1 MQHFKT
7 IGEFNWSYSPE
18 TPNSAQNQRFFV
30 LYDFKIWQMTL
41 KNNRASLLCYFK
53 LCASFCS
60 PLWIQTGVMFRKSPN
75 WGKICFDLWPWP
87 LTLTFCI
94 DIMIVNGNNS
104 WKFHDDT
111 MTEILWKKCDGW
123 TNRQTDRSVLRA
135 NWLQLKISWMSHLI
149 HRTIRIGVI

>member
-1 MQHFKT
+1 M
-7 IGEFNWSYSPE
+7 
-18 TPNSAQNQRFFV
+18 NSTGVTVRKRPI
-30 LYDFKIWQMTL
+30 LLKISDFLSSMTL
-41 KNNRASLLCYFK
+41 KFDRWPWKTIEHLFCATSSYVHHFVALCEFK
-53 LCASFCS
+53 LELCS
-60 PLWIQTGVMFRKSPN
+60 
-75 WGKICFDLWPWP
+75 GKAPIGAKFALTCDLDLWP